1 MVDFFGLISIDIDY
15 IIIAALAITI
25 ISLISFIL
33 SIVAI
38 CKMNKTRKRYETF
51 MGGKDARTLEPL
63 LNERFKEIEGLKRIN
78 AKNVKNIKF
87 LLDKIHYS
95 YQKVGIVKYDAFHE
109 MGGKLSF
116 ALTMLDNKNNGFII
130 NSMHSREGCY
140 TYIKEVVAGESYIE
154 LGEEEAESLKK
165 ALAGP
170 LGDTDLGDMNEV
182 INNTYDIE
190 ELNEALAALGI
201 DENGESIEGKKGKSG
216 KKHKAD
222 KKEKFEK
229 SDLSEDTKKTLEE
242 AAATKEL

>member
-1 MVDFFGLISIDIDY
+1 MVDFFGLVSIDMQY
-15 IIIAALAITI
+15 IIIAVLAITI
-25 ISLISFIL
+25 ISIVSFIL
-33 SIVAI
+33 AIVAI
-38 CKMNKTRKRYETF
+38 CKMNKTRKKYETF
-51 MGGKDARTLEPL
+51 MSGKDGRTLEPL
-63 LNERFKEIEGLKRIN
+63 MLERFKEIENLKRIN

-140 TYIKEVVAGESYIE
+140 MYIKEIVAGESYIE

-170 LGDTDLGDMNEV
+170 LGDTDLGHMNEI
-182 INNTYDIE
+182 INNTYDVN
-190 ELNEALAALGI
+190 ELDEALAALNL
-201 DENGESIEGKKGKSG
+201 DD
-216 KKHKAD
+216 D
-222 KKEKFEK
+222 KIAQ
-229 SDLSEDTKKTLEE
+229 DE
-242 AAATKEL
+242 AAAGEAVVTGEAAVTEEKV

>member
-1 MVDFFGLISIDIDY
+1 MVDFFGLISIDIQY
-15 IIIAALAITI
+15 IIIAGLAITI
-25 ISLISFIL
+25 MSIISFI
-33 SIVAI
+33 IAVVAL
-38 CKMNKTRKRYETF
+38 CKMNKTRKRYEAF
-51 MGGKDARTLEPL
+51 MCGKDAKTLEPL
-63 LNERFKEIEGLKRIN
+63 LNERFQEIENLKRIN

-154 LGEEEAESLKK
+154 LGDEEAESLKK

-170 LGDTDLGDMNEV
+170 LGDTDLGHMNEV
-182 INNTYDIE
+182 INNTYDVK
-190 ELNEALAALGI
+190 ELDDALNML
-201 DENGESIEGKKGKSG
+201 N
-216 KKHKAD
+216 
-222 KKEKFEK
+222 
-229 SDLSEDTKKTLEE
+229 LSEAELAEAE
-242 AAATKEL
+242 AAASKEQS